1 MRLKPGARRGTAIT
15 SSFNDLF
22 PLFVANSQLLTQSNG
37 VCSHSVLRSSNIWIR
52 RRPDIFLLNSC
63 LSTSMQ
69 CAGEG
74 DQSQMDEVFFMN
86 ARCSCGKDMKTGL
99 FSCLRLHNRRDGL
112 TNIYHLLVLF
122 FFMILQSKFEQKEI
136 WARKKAE
143 NIEANETRE
152 RERSWEWKFCA
163 NRRQVKSGM
172 LHLLETLSSSCSA
185 PSWKKRILER
195 KKWIVWC
202 YAIYGRIWR
211 LFIAK

>member
-1 MRLKPGARRGTAIT
+1 
-15 SSFNDLF
+15 
-22 PLFVANSQLLTQSNG
+22 
-37 VCSHSVLRSSNIWIR
+37 
-52 RRPDIFLLNSC
+52 
-63 LSTSMQ
+63 MQ

-152 RERSWEWKFCA
+152 RERS
-163 NRRQVKSGM
+163 
-172 LHLLETLSSSCSA
+172 
-185 PSWKKRILER
+185 
-195 KKWIVWC
+195 
-202 YAIYGRIWR
+202 
-211 LFIAK
+211 